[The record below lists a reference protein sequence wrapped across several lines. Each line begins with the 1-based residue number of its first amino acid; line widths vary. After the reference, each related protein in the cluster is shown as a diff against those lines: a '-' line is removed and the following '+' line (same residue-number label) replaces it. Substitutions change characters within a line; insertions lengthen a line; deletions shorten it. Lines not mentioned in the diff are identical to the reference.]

1 MEDEGGI
8 LEIIVK
14 DVVVGCRKMSD
25 TMDIRQGDYIEIKV
39 SDTGAGIPSNVIG
52 FIFEPYFTTK
62 AIGEGTG
69 IGIAMV
75 HGIVENYGGKI
86 TVNSILGKGTVFTLY
101 LPITRKRKVQ
111 RPYESAELC
120 RT

>member
-1 MEDEGGI
+1 M
-8 LEIIVK
+8 EIIVK